1 MNIRMRPGSR
11 GSIFQHWDERIGGIL
26 QIRDLPMRGSG
37 GEASNA
43 GLGMEG
49 ITGKCFLMTAENT
62 ACCGIMMRHCV
73 IGSYLL
79 RNSVILE
86 RTRECEFV
94 V

>member
-1 MNIRMRPGSR
+1 
-11 GSIFQHWDERIGGIL
+11 
-26 QIRDLPMRGSG
+26 
-37 GEASNA
+37 
-43 GLGMEG
+43 
-49 ITGKCFLMTAENT
+49 LMTAENT